1 MLSVSFENATFNDR
15 AIFTNRK
22 FTQPADFSGG
32 HFKLAPEFYGC
43 LLHQGTTFLGRKFL
57 DRGKENVHA
66 VMAYQTLKLAM
77 ESVRDRTN
85 EAMFFAYEQE
95 AMRKTKQA
103 PPLVRLLSFL
113 YAISSRYGQSIGLPL
128 IWLGITTFIAFL
140 VYAYLQHGVGIT
152 DWSHLL
158 SEANLRKSDALKK
171 LWDILRASL
180 EPIFKPLRILNSED
194 LSYRPRVQIL
204 MLLQSLL
211 SLTWVALFLLA
222 VRRRFSSIEAL

>member
-1 MLSVSFENATFNDR
+1 MKPCSLP
-15 AIFTNRK
+15 TNK
-22 FTQPADFSGG
+22 
-32 HFKLAPEFYGC
+32 
-43 LLHQGTTFLGRKFL
+43 
-57 DRGKENVHA
+57 
-66 VMAYQTLKLAM
+66 
-77 ESVRDRTN
+77 
-85 EAMFFAYEQE
+85 
-95 AMRKTKQA
+95 
-103 PPLVRLLSFL
+103 RLCAKPSKRLPSCDSCRSST
-113 YAISSRYGQSIGLPL
+113 AISSRYGQSIGLPL

-222 VRRRFSSIEAL
+222 VRRRFKLD